1 MSAGTKEIR
10 SKIKSIKSTQKIT
23 KAMQMVATSKM
34 RKAQER
40 MNNSRPYAE
49 RIKIVISHLA
59 QGKLDYQH
67 SFLVERPAKNVG
79 FIVISSDRG
88 LCGGLN
94 INMFKPVVA
103 KMADYK
109 NHGANIKLCCVG
121 KKAMSFFNRHGGNV
135 IATINNLGDL
145 PELKDLI
152 GVVKVMLDEYRTEQL
167 DRVYLV
173 YNKFVNTMT
182 QTSCIEKLLPIVDKN
197 PVKESKYWDY
207 IYEPSAE
214 QLINKLLLR
223 YVESL
228 VYQGVVENIA
238 SEQAARMVAMK
249 NATDNAGE
257 LIGDF
262 HLIYN
267 KARQSAITRE
277 LSEIVAGAA
286 AV

>member
-10 SKIKSIKSTQKIT
+10 AKIKSIKSTAKIT

-34 RKAQER
+34 KKAEER
-40 MNNSRPYAE
+40 MSYSRPYAE
-49 RIKIVISHLA
+49 RIKVVIANLA

-67 SFLVERPAKNVG
+67 PFLVARPVKNVG
-79 FIVISSDRG
+79 FIVIGSDRG

-94 INMFKPVVA
+94 INLFKEVA
-103 KMADYK
+103 AKIAAYK
-109 NHGANIKLCCVG
+109 QQDTKIKVCCVG
-121 KKAMSFFNRHGGNV
+121 KKSESFFRRYGGNI
-135 IATINNLGDL
+135 IATVNNIGDK
-145 PELKDLI
+145 PVVKDLI

-167 DRVYLV
+167 DRIYIV
-173 YNKFVNTMT
+173 YNHFLNTMT
-182 QTSCIEKLLPIVDKN
+182 QTACVEQMLPIIDTTKT
-197 PVKESKYWDY
+197 KDGRCWDY

-214 QLINKLLLR
+214 KLINKLLLR
-223 YVESL
+223 YVETL
-228 VYQGVVENIA
+228 VYQGVVENMA
-238 SEQAARMVAMK
+238 SEQSARMVAMK

-257 LIGDF
+257 LIDDF
-262 HLIYN
+262 QLVYN